1 MAASHGG
8 LVGSLPPASARNTA
22 AFGAAS
28 ARHLSEEEDWFF
40 DAEGHESPQ
49 DRIARES
56 NDRLL
61 ELQEGDQIKTPTYGT
76 RYLPYRYSTVRYLT
90 NPLSLPPF
98 LPLTLLP
105 SLPPSLSPSLS
116 SYSALWAR
124 RSQTRSSR
132 YAAERACTVS
142 ILSCCPLFCLTFFL
156 AGESTDACFV
166 RRGFFPIQ
174 HRTVPGGGYLGGGW
188 GGGVPEGS
196 A

>member
-76 RYLPYRYSTVRYLT
+76 RYLPYRYSTVRYRANMT
-90 NPLSLPPF
+90 THQPDRNPHSTSSSSFSNCIASSPKQKLP
-98 LPLTLLP
+98 
-105 SLPPSLSPSLS
+105 
-116 SYSALWAR
+116 
-124 RSQTRSSR
+124 
-132 YAAERACTVS
+132 V
-142 ILSCCPLFCLTFFL
+142 
-156 AGESTDACFV
+156 
-166 RRGFFPIQ
+166 
-174 HRTVPGGGYLGGGW
+174 
-188 GGGVPEGS
+188 
-196 A
+196 